1 MYIGL
6 WALEE
11 PSCVA
16 WICVLRFWFVI
27 LLRCGR
33 LPFASQ
39 LGWLG
44 PLRHRADIGQ
54 TQLHLSFLRHE
65 SRAAVLPP
73 SSGAAR
79 QIVDSV
85 TPKNGLSSPAVE
97 KPDSRKHPSTQVRDG
112 CHFNSNNYL
121 TLQRSSMTRQAKHS
135 NLHFV

>member
-73 SSGAAR
+73 SSGAAWQR
-79 QIVDSV
+79 QHAWEMREICL
-85 TPKNGLSSPAVE
+85 GRLSRRSTAPA
-97 KPDSRKHPSTQVRDG
+97 
-112 CHFNSNNYL
+112 
-121 TLQRSSMTRQAKHS
+121 
-135 NLHFV
+135 